1 MKEGQEKI
9 YTVTADSFTAAKHS
23 PHLEIFRK
31 KGIEVL
37 LLSDRVDEWVLGHLT
52 EFEGKP
58 LASVAKGG
66 LDLGKLEDVAEKQ
79 AREEQAGAFEELI
92 GKIKASLG
100 ERVKDVRVTHRLTD
114 SPACLVADEH
124 DMGGNL
130 TRLLKAA
137 GQQVP
142 ASQPIL
148 EINPE
153 HPVVQRLK
161 VEEKHF
167 DDWSAVLFDQALL
180 AEGGQLE
187 DPAAFVRRINELMLS
202 MTLGGGR

>member
-1 MKEGQEKI
+1 ME
-9 YTVTADSFTAAKHS
+9 
-23 PHLEIFRK
+23 
-31 KGIEVL
+31 
-37 LLSDRVDEWVLGHLT
+37 
-52 EFEGKP
+52 
-58 LASVAKGG
+58 
-66 LDLGKLEDVAEKQ
+66 
-79 AREEQAGAFEELI
+79 
-92 GKIKASLG
+92 KIKASLG

-130 TRLLKAA
+130 ARLLKAA
-137 GQQVP
+137 GQKVP

-148 EINPE
+148 EINPD

-161 VEEKHF
+161 YEGKGF

-187 DPAAFVRRINELMLS
+187 DPAAFVRRVNALMLE
-202 MTLGGGR
+202 LGGR